1 MRAAGRIPAILYG
14 KELNKSLSIDDKE
27 MRMLLRRASG
37 TSPLMR
43 LIGEQGEDELVLIK
57 EMQQDHIKDQI
68 LHIDFV
74 QVTRGEDLQTK
85 VPLVLLGEADG
96 VKTSGGILEVLAN
109 DIEIRCRP
117 SNLPAQIELDISA
130 LGLGEN
136 LQVKDLPA
144 VEGVAFVTP
153 EDSMIVS
160 CVGSASG
167 RSGAEDE
174 VETEEETASEES
186 EEDTSSEEGS
196 S

>member
-1 MRAAGRIPAILYG
+1 MY
-14 KELNKSLSIDDKE
+14 
-27 MRMLLRRASG
+27 
-37 TSPLMR
+37 
-43 LIGEQGEDELVLIK
+43 DEK
-57 EMQQDHIKDQI
+57 N
-68 LHIDFV
+68 
-74 QVTRGEDLQTK
+74 TK
-85 VPLVLLGEADG
+85 
-96 VKTSGGILEVLAN
+96 N
-109 DIEIRCRP
+109 
-117 SNLPAQIELDISA
+117 NLPAQIELDISA

-167 RSGAEDE
+167 RSDAEDE
-174 VETEEETASEES
+174 PETEEETASEES